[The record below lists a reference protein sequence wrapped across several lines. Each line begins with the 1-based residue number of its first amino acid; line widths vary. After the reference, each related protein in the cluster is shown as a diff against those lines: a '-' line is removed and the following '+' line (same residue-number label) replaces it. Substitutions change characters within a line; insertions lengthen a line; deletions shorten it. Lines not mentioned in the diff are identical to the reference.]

1 MLLSGMILRWYLRAS
16 VFAGWNRKLLGGGVE
31 KVRGIA
37 MSDHLQILIE
47 AARTRSIS
55 AGELQA
61 QRRSFAYGNTKIE
74 NDRVTR
80 EMVDQQDELLQR
92 EAQTR

>member
-1 MLLSGMILRWYLRAS
+1 
-16 VFAGWNRKLLGGGVE
+16 
-31 KVRGIA
+31 
-37 MSDHLQILIE
+37 MSNHLQMLIE
-47 AARTRSIS
+47 AARSRFIS
-55 AGELQA
+55 ADERQA

-80 EMVDQQDELLQR
+80 EMVDEQDELLQT

>member
-1 MLLSGMILRWYLRAS
+1 MSNRLQMLI
-16 VFAGWNRKLLGGGVE
+16 
-31 KVRGIA
+31 
-37 MSDHLQILIE
+37 D
-47 AARTRSIS
+47 AARSRTIS
-55 AGELQA
+55 ADERQA

-80 EMVDQQDELLQR
+80 EMVDQQDELLKQ

>member
-1 MLLSGMILRWYLRAS
+1 
-16 VFAGWNRKLLGGGVE
+16 
-31 KVRGIA
+31 
-37 MSDHLQILIE
+37 MSNHLQMLIE
-47 AARTRSIS
+47 VARTRSIS
-55 AGELQA
+55 ADELQA

-80 EMVDQQDELLQR
+80 EMVDQQDELLKQ